1 MPRTPRVVEDRREQI
16 IDAAM
21 RAFASKGFGRATNK
35 DVANEAGITSGLIY
49 YYFESKEA
57 LLKAIL
63 EERSPMQVVARMPSE
78 MLEQPP
84 EVFLPTLLN
93 RVLSIVE
100 GEQFVGLIRV
110 MLPEVLH
117 NPEVT
122 PLMTDFLRRVLGFI
136 SEYLRVQIAR
146 GTVRDD
152 INLDVVGHALLGSM
166 ITLVVRR
173 QILLDSQVAGYT
185 PTELVQALVTTILQG
200 IQPR

>member
-110 MLPEVLH
+110 
-117 NPEVT
+117 
-122 PLMTDFLRRVLGFI
+122 
-136 SEYLRVQIAR
+136 
-146 GTVRDD
+146 
-152 INLDVVGHALLGSM
+152 
-166 ITLVVRR
+166 
-173 QILLDSQVAGYT
+173 
-185 PTELVQALVTTILQG
+185 
-200 IQPR
+200 